1 MGDGI
6 HDDLLKRI
14 DQWTQDMLN
23 DDKKMLQYWAESKSL
38 ERLNAS
44 GLLLDKEIKKISA
57 KVEKDKLLDEL
68 FGVK

>member
-1 MGDGI
+1 MPAGTY
-6 HDDLLKRI
+6 DDLQKRI
-14 DQWTQDMLN
+14 DEWTQDMLN
-23 DDKKMLQYWAESKSL
+23 DDKKMQYWAESKSL
-38 ERLNAS
+38 ERLDAS

>member
-1 MGDGI
+1 MPAGTY
-6 HDDLLKRI
+6 DDLQKRI
-14 DQWTQDMLN
+14 DEWTQDMLN
-23 DDKKMLQYWAESKSL
+23 DDKKMQYWAESKSL

>member
-1 MGDGI
+1 MPAKTFN
-6 HDDLLKRI
+6 DLQKRI
-14 DQWTQDMLN
+14 DEWTFEMLSDQDKMDAWVEEKKTLN
-23 DDKKMLQYWAESKSL
+23 K
-38 ERLNAS
+38 LNAS

>member
-1 MGDGI
+1 MPAGTY
-6 HDDLLKRI
+6 DDLQKRI

-23 DDKKMLQYWAESKSL
+23 DDKKMQYWAESKSL
-38 ERLNAS
+38 EKLNAS

>member
-1 MGDGI
+1 MTAGTFN
-6 HDDLLKRI
+6 DLQKRI
-14 DQWTQDMLN
+14 DEWTHDMLS
-23 DDKKMLQYWAESKSL
+23 DPKKMQYWAESKSL
-38 ERLNAS
+38 DKLNAS

>member
-1 MGDGI
+1 MTAGTY
-6 HDDLLKRI
+6 DDLQKRI

-23 DDKKMLQYWAESKSL
+23 DDKKMQYWAESKSL

>member
-1 MGDGI
+1 MGAETY
-6 HDDLLKRI
+6 DDLQKRI

-23 DDKKMLQYWAESKSL
+23 DDKKMQYWAESKSL
-38 ERLNAS
+38 NKLNAS